1 VASGAT
7 DGSLT
12 LWEPATGIG
21 RPLRGHQGEVRA
33 LAFSPD
39 GTRLASGGAD
49 KTVRLWSVA
58 DGEGRVVGAHDG
70 MVRGLV
76 FSADG
81 TQLVSAGGDGT
92 IRRWRVASEP
102 PATAEAL
109 TSAVVTPEG
118 EIRTP

>member
-1 VASGAT
+1 MASGAT

-21 RPLRGHQGEVRA
+21 RPLRGHRGEVR
-33 LAFSPD
+33 
-39 GTRLASGGAD
+39 GRG
-49 KTVRLWSVA
+49 
-58 DGEGRVVGAHDG
+58 GRVVGAHDG